1 MAISEKLDDLR
12 GYVSDLADAKY
23 GILREL
29 KSINQS
35 VDTDNTKFTEIP
47 PIIASI
53 PVIPSGMKVYSAEL
67 PILQDTASNATWSNP
82 SNGQII
88 SQVTLLREGILS
100 DENEN
105 FYDKYTNWSLLVFPK
120 TVTPRN
126 IQWLSG
132 SFTSNRGDG
141 DYINKQ
147 RCISTSSSTTGS
159 VSTTRTAIDT
169 LKTTYAA
176 AYLNYN
182 PSFGFFVGVS
192 KTAAKFYAGDVY
204 QVVLVCFE

>member
-12 GYVSDLADAKY
+12 DYVSDLADAKY

-29 KSINQS
+29 KAIDQS

-47 PIIASI
+47 PIIAGLN
-53 PVIPSGMKVYSAEL
+53 VIPAGMKIYSAEL
-67 PILQDTASNATWSNP
+67 PILQDTLSNATWSNP

-88 SQVTLLREGILS
+88 SQVTLVRAGILS
-100 DENEN
+100 NENEN

-120 TVTPRN
+120 TVTARN

-132 SFTSNRGDG
+132 SFISNKGDG

-147 RCISTSSSTTGS
+147 KCTSTSSSTTGS
-159 VSTTRTAIDT
+159 NTNTRTATAT
-169 LKTTYAA
+169 LKTTYDA

-182 PSFGFFVGVS
+182 PSFGFFVGVTTT
-192 KTAAKFYAGDVY
+192 TAKLYAGAVY
-204 QVVLVCFE
+204 QVVLVCLT